1 MRGPCMQRDEVFPLI
16 EALCDIADQ
25 EGPEITETETRNQGE
40 TWQRTINPI
49 AAIGAAGALLNAF
62 QAGRDPAAADV
73 ARAQAIIK
81 AAQWHKI
88 SGGE

>member
-1 MRGPCMQRDEVFPLI
+1 MRGPCMQRDDVFPLI

-25 EGPEITETETRNQGE
+25 EGPEITETEIRNQGE

-49 AAIGAAGALLNAF
+49 AAIGAAGPLLSAY
-62 QAGRDPAAADV
+62 QAGRKPAAADV
-73 ARAQAIIK
+73 ARARAIIGS
-81 AAQWHKI
+81 AQWHKI

>member
-1 MRGPCMQRDEVFPLI
+1 MRQDETLSMI

-62 QAGRDPAAADV
+62 QAGRSPAAADIAA
-73 ARAQAIIK
+73 ARAIISSS
-81 AAQWHKI
+81 QWHKI